1 MVTVQSMQA
10 FLIFVH
16 LRSTE
21 ASFQSDAVV
30 CSRINIVQQILRNK
44 LDDGEGNEYGKKAM
58 GLD

>member
-1 MVTVQSMQA
+1 MQA

-44 LDDGEGNEYGKKAM
+44 LDDGEGNEYGKKAL